1 MVEKINTRGS
11 ERVWFVPFIATIA
24 VVIFFFGFARM
35 FDGSFRGNDDTIYFY
50 QMAVEQFHPG
60 ESAPLHKEILN
71 YFAQQDNADFF
82 LRRWNFRVNNAT
94 HYLVMNTAIYGASRV
109 VRMFADGVKFD
120 YALIISLS
128 VAFGVIVGAIIA
140 ATILRWAII
149 SSGDPILAC
158 GTALGMAIVA
168 ALSLFASKGVLLRPF
183 AASFTALGGNKPSTL
198 ESIIYIVKSFLVGGS
213 EYSIFGYTPRGQVF
227 LIGLAVFL
235 LRWRGAW
242 LAAYGVAAALL
253 LFHHSMGALFL
264 AWLIAIDIIVR
275 PRIFDLRIITIC
287 ILALGSAL
295 ARGTILADLRLWPF
309 IVAGSV
315 LAALLVALW
324 LARRQ
329 ELRFRPLDSLENR
342 LLLPF
347 RNRLDQLGPIGS
359 DLTVGFSLCLM
370 TIPLAILMNHVG
382 DPYSAVFFWSDL
394 IPRSFAMLQPAFFV
408 GLTILALRWVR
419 TQIACSPSWF
429 YGATLCL
436 AVLLAAPVALWAMAP
451 SALGR
456 ATSEIYQVSPY
467 LGQPL
472 PKLSTQAREAAFHYA
487 VAFQLDTGQNVLQ
500 PMLRRQ

>member
-11 ERVWFVPFIATIA
+11 ERVWFVPLIATIA
-24 VVIFFFGFARM
+24 VVIFIFGFARM

-50 QMAVEQFHPG
+50 QMAIEQFHPG
-60 ESAPLHKEILN
+60 ESAPLHKEILT

-128 VAFGVIVGAIIA
+128 VAFGVIVGAMIA
-140 ATILRWAII
+140 AAILRWAII

-168 ALSLFASKGVLLRPF
+168 ALSLFASKGTLLRPF
-183 AASFTALGGNKPSTL
+183 AASFTALGGEEPSTL
-198 ESIIYIVKSFLVGGS
+198 ESIVRSFLVGGS

-309 IVAGSV
+309 IVAGGV
-315 LAALLVALW
+315 LAVLLAALWFAH
-324 LARRQ
+324 RQ
-329 ELRFRPLDSLENR
+329 KLRFRPLDSLEKR
-342 LLLPF
+342 LLTPF
-347 RNRLDQLGPIGS
+347 RSRLDQLGPIGS
-359 DLTVGFSLCLM
+359 DLTVGFSLCLI

-408 GLTILALRWVR
+408 GLTILALRWVQTR
-419 TQIACSPSWF
+419 IAGGPYWF
-429 YGATLCL
+429 CGAALCL
-436 AVLLAAPVALWAMAP
+436 AGLLTAPVALRAVAP
-451 SALGR
+451 SGLGR